1 MRWRDTP
8 AAQGSGYAG
17 RLAPTPRRAGR
28 MVAGTVADDH
38 ADQAPSTDTG
48 AGTGTGFGQLPE
60 RSAARS
66 VLDGA

>member
-1 MRWRDTP
+1 
-8 AAQGSGYAG
+8 
-17 RLAPTPRRAGR
+17 